1 MYSDQRIDDMREDIR
16 KAIEDIVWRYT
27 DHGDEIENI
36 DAVMRGVCNYGR
48 ATYYEGLAEGSEI
61 ALDCKRKAESQ
72 VAGKMQAYQ
81 REIGNLKM
89 ALHEIVKAQR
99 ELGVRDEDV

>member
-27 DHGDEIENI
+27 DRGAEIENI

-61 ALDCKRKAESQ
+61 ALDCKKKAEQQ
-72 VAGKMQAYQ
+72 VAQKLMDYE
-81 REIGNLKM
+81 REIANLKT
-89 ALHEIVKAQR
+89 ALHEIVKAQK
-99 ELGVRDEDV
+99 EMGERDEDD